1 MKKFLCLFLLVT
13 NIGFGQMYQ
22 ASSIALNY
30 RPFLSF
36 QTNEINII
44 INGNPYVDN
53 EYKTG
58 FTTILGKFGFRAP
71 MRYNASKNVVEFLD
85 EDLNVREVLR
95 RPYITVDLDGKI
107 YEIIEYIEDEN
118 EKLAYF
124 NPLNQGKVQLLLM
137 PKKKL
142 SQTRRT
148 SPFESSATYRESST
162 YYIKKEGRSAE
173 KIRLN
178 KKSILIHLFHK
189 ALEMNTYI
197 SDYGLNLRKEED
209 VVRLFDYYN
218 SLSTLKHSEKE
229 MQS

>member
-1 MKKFLCLFLLVT
+1 MKNLFLAVVLT
-13 NIGFGQMYQ
+13 SSLGFSQ
-22 ASSIALNY
+22 NDN
-30 RPFLSF
+30 PFGGILPFQSF
-36 QTNEINII
+36 KTIEINTII
-44 INGNPYVDN
+44 GGTPYISSD
-53 EYKTG
+53 YKDG
-58 FTTILGKFGFRAP
+58 STTIQEELGFKAP
-71 MRYNASKNVVEFLD
+71 MRYNAVKNVVEFLD
-85 EDLNVREVLR
+85 EDLKVREVLR
-95 RPYITVDLDGKI
+95 RPYITVDLDGKV
-107 YEIIEYIEDEN
+107 YEILEYIEDEN

-142 SQTRRT
+142 SQARRT

-178 KKSILIHLFHK
+178 KKSILIHLFDK

-218 SLSTLKHSEKE
+218 SLSSLKHSEKE